1 MTVIR
6 KIRSSG
12 LKIPEISAKDATEVL
27 YSHKAEVNDLYSVTA
42 MCDVYVGSLYEWV
55 GCCPGR
61 DPVPG

>member
-42 MCDVYVGSLYEWV
+42 RHYINAGMKAKGSSTLSFS
-55 GCCPGR
+55 
-61 DPVPG
+61 